1 MIFGMLKQDESLTK
15 ELVAPQFHPQS
26 HHGTLS
32 THNTHSL
39 KPGPSFIFKLF
50 QKHLYH
56 PLLILA
62 AHMGTGE
69 KKSFLCPSLSLV
81 DEPIME
87 EPEEEGERRDV
98 GMQVGEAENGMR
110 KESTCIFVASIEAA
124 LRLH

>member
-1 MIFGMLKQDESLTK
+1 MIFGVLKQDESLTK

-32 THNTHSL
+32 THSTHSL
-39 KPGPSFIFKLF
+39 KPGPSSIFKLF

-62 AHMGTGE
+62 AHMGTGKE
-69 KKSFLCPSLSLV
+69 KSFPCPSLSLV

-110 KESTCIFVASIEAA
+110 KEILVSSLLV